1 MSTSLVINFEKHINK
16 YPVWVPQCFQL
27 IQIMKNYVQIKKNLC
42 SRLYK
47 KEKKIFLDNLNTRC
61 VTDNKLF
68 WKTMKPFFS
77 SRNNHGTNTKL
88 VEYDK
93 ILNDGENLWKK

>member
-1 MSTSLVINFEKHINK
+1 MSKLKKIFVVGF
-16 YPVWVPQCFQL
+16 
-27 IQIMKNYVQIKKNLC
+27 IKRK
-42 SRLYK
+42 
-47 KEKKIFLDNLNTRC
+47 KKIFLDNLNTRC

>member
-1 MSTSLVINFEKHINK
+1 
-16 YPVWVPQCFQL
+16 
-27 IQIMKNYVQIKKNLC
+27 
-42 SRLYK
+42 
-47 KEKKIFLDNLNTRC
+47 
-61 VTDNKLF
+61 
-68 WKTMKPFFS
+68 MKPFFS